1 MTPPRKRS
9 LSDDEISLI
18 NRIADRAA
26 DIFGLR
32 PAASRTFRPIMAAYL
47 SAMHTGPDGPLDLVR
62 FLKAPGSGFCH
73 DMTGIL
79 GHVNPATGRCAPFF
93 LPRYLQLS
101 SPSLAAMA
109 GLSETPEG

>member
-1 MTPPRKRS
+1 MTTAKKRT
-9 LSDDEISLI
+9 LTDDEISLI

-26 DIFGLR
+26 SIFGLR

-47 SAMHTGPDGPLDLVR
+47 SAMHTGPDGPLDLPR

-79 GHVNPATGRCAPFF
+79 GHVDPTTGRCAPFF
-93 LPRYLQLS
+93 LPRYIQLS
-101 SPSLAAMA
+101 APGLAAMA
-109 GLSETPEG
+109 GLSEMPEG